1 MSTFRGIKQLLAAV
15 VIVSFGALPLSG
27 CAAEAVVD
35 TPPTQRST
43 PSSTPSA
50 TPSEKPTSMTPAPV
64 ESEKPVTS
72 EIDLAN
78 PGTWLISADGIGPV
92 LYGGAIADVR
102 PSMTAF
108 TEIPSD
114 WCGVARFRSEENGL
128 AVLAMLSEDG
138 STIEGT
144 FVNRWGQSPAALAAA
159 PRTAEGIGLGSSL
172 SDLLSAYPTIS
183 LEHERA
189 TEPPTLFYAI
199 RNANGSWLVF
209 VVYEDVVG
217 AIAVHNEPWL
227 MSEYCA

>member
-1 MSTFRGIKQLLAAV
+1 MSTPRGIKQLLAAV
-15 VIVSFGALPLSG
+15 AIVSFSAVMLSG
-27 CAAEAVVD
+27 CSAEVVD
-35 TPPTQRST
+35 TPPTQSAA
-43 PSSTPSA
+43 PSA
-50 TPSEKPTSMTPAPV
+50 TPTSTTPEPV
-64 ESEKPVTS
+64 EPENTATP

-78 PGTWLISADGIGPV
+78 PATWLISADGIGPV

-102 PSMTAF
+102 PSMSAF
-108 TEIPSD
+108 TEIPSE

-138 STIEGT
+138 STVEGT
-144 FVNRWGQSPAALAAA
+144 FVNGWGESPAALADA

-189 TEPPTLFYAI
+189 TEPPTLYYATH
-199 RNANGSWLVF
+199 NANGSWLVF
-209 VVYEDVVG
+209 AVYEDVVR